1 MTAEAFAT
9 FLRARRVG
17 AGRWLAR
24 CPAHDDRNPSLS
36 IGTGQDGRV
45 LLHCWPGCRTSDIL
59 AALGLKPKD
68 LFPSGSPPS
77 AAEIAIAAHEDE
89 VEAERNR
96 EQRAIERER
105 HDRTRQLEAVACE
118 LGMRLRRTPDGS
130 PQEDALTRLYHETLD
145 QLPDRQI
152 SDRELFDAM
161 TPEENSPVRSGAI
174 GDINCFLPAVHQ
186 MGITTH
192 SRKNPTFCP
201 K

>member
-1 MTAEAFAT
+1 MTAEVFAA
-9 FLRARRVG
+9 LVRARRVG

-36 IGTGQDGRV
+36 IGTGHDGRV
-45 LLHCWPGCRTSDIL
+45 LLRCWAGCRTSDIL
-59 AALGLKPKD
+59 AALGLTPKD

-77 AAEIAIAAHEDE
+77 AAEIARAAREDE

-96 EQRAIERER
+96 EQRAVERER
-105 HDRTRQLEAVACE
+105 HDRTRQLEAVACDS
-118 LGMRLRRTPDGS
+118 GCGYGARRMDH
-130 PQEDALTRLYHETLD
+130 PQQDALTRLYHETLD

-174 GDINCFLPAVHQ
+174 GDIN
-186 MGITTH
+186 
-192 SRKNPTFCP
+192 
-201 K
+201 